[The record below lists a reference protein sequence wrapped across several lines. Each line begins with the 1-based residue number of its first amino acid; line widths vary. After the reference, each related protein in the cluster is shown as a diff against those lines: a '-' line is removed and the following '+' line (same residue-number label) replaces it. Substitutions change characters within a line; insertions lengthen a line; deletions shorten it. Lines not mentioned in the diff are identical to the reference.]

1 MSSPAARL
9 AALAVAL
16 LLAVVVGLWVQRRNG
31 RSRAVDAGDVLTAA
45 DLGSPLGTRA
55 TFLQLSSE
63 VCAPCR
69 ATARVLGA
77 LAPTLDGV
85 EHVEV
90 DAGQRLDLARR
101 LSVVRTPTV
110 LVLDPAGRVVSRA
123 DGAMTPAQARAAL
136 ALLPAGPAP
145 ADRTADPLGARR

>member
-1 MSSPAARL
+1 MSSPAFRL

-31 RSRAVDAGDVLTAA
+31 RSRSVAAGDVLTAA
-45 DLGSPLGTRA
+45 DLGVPLGERA

-85 EHVEV
+85 AHVEV

-101 LSVVRTPTV
+101 LAVVRTPTV

-123 DGAMTPAQARAAL
+123 DGAMTPVQARAAVAPLL
-136 ALLPAGPAP
+136 APAGSHLP
-145 ADRTADPLGARR
+145 DPLGASR